1 MLCLHLQGDI
11 YIDRR
16 QGDRTRGI
24 QKDNEK
30 KRRKK
35 ELKRHVYI
43 REKISSSLSEKVI
56 ERRKTQ

>member
-1 MLCLHLQGDI
+1 MLCLQLQGDI

-30 KRRKK
+30 KRKK
-35 ELKRHVYI
+35 RIKKTCEYQ
-43 REKISSSLSEKVI
+43 RENI
-56 ERRKTQ
+56 